1 MSQERMLPQYP
12 TPGSAFSYEVSEEN
26 GRILVHLEG
35 ESISLEMSP
44 GKGGRGWCRPS
55 GGAILPFAFAWVESD
70 LHLWLDGDLFIFQP
84 AEQRSR
90 RQAGAGSAGG
100 NVTAPVPGKVLK
112 VLVQVGDIV
121 EADQS
126 VITLESMK
134 MEHLLKASGA
144 GTVVRVLVNEG
155 QQVERAKLLVELSI
169 SS

>member
-1 MSQERMLPQYP
+1 VSQERILPQYP

-26 GRILVHLEG
+26 GRILVHLEE

-44 GKGGRGWCRPS
+44 GKGSRGWCRAA
-55 GGAILPFAFAWVESD
+55 GGAILPFAYAWVEND

-100 NVTAPVPGKVLK
+100 NITAPVPGKILK
-112 VLVQVGDIV
+112 ILVQIGDTV
-121 EADQS
+121 EADQP

-144 GTVVRVLVNEG
+144 GTVVRVLVDEG
-155 QQVERAKLLVELSI
+155 QQVERANLLMELSI
-169 SS
+169 GS